1 MTAISTSIEVERS
14 PETTYAYAT
23 DPTRFSEW
31 QQGVSAGTGEQRGEV
46 AVGALCHTTRK
57 IGFAKRSI
65 TSRVTQFDPPRVWAI
80 EGIDGPIRAAVT
92 VTVESVA
99 SERSRLTITIS
110 FTGSGIGKLL
120 VPLAIVPSARREM
133 PRNLAQLKQNLEAPD
148 AAQAFAP
155 EPRV

>member
-1 MTAISTSIEVERS
+1 MTATSTSIEVERS

-31 QQGVSAGTGEQRGEV
+31 QQGVSAGTGEQSGEV

>member
-31 QQGVSAGTGEQRGEV
+31 QQGVSAGTGEQSGEV

-110 FTGSGIGKLL
+110 FTGSGSGKLL

>member
-1 MTAISTSIEVERS
+1 MSAVTTSIDVDRS

-31 QQGVSAGTGEQRGEV
+31 QQGVSAGTGEQSDEL
-46 AVGALCHTTRK
+46 AIGALCHTTRK
-57 IGFAKRSI
+57 IGFARRSI
-65 TSRVTQFDPPRVWAI
+65 TSRVTELDPPRVWAI

-92 VTVESVA
+92 VTVEPLA
-99 SERSRLTITIS
+99 NARSRLTITIT

-148 AAQAFAP
+148 AAQALAP
-155 EPRV
+155 GPRV

>member
-1 MTAISTSIEVERS
+1 MSAVTTSIEVDRS

-23 DPTRFSEW
+23 DATRFSEW
-31 QQGVSAGTGEQRGEV
+31 QQGVSAGAAEESGEL

-57 IGFAKRSI
+57 IGFARRSI
-65 TSRVTQFDPPRVWAI
+65 TSRLTQLDPPRVWAI
-80 EGIDGPIRAAVT
+80 EGLDGPIRAAVT
-92 VTVESVA
+92 VTVEPLA
-99 SERSRLTITIS
+99 SARSRLTITIT
-110 FTGSGIGKLL
+110 FTGYGIGKLL

-148 AAQAFAP
+148 STQASAP